1 MNKVIQKEKTF
12 RRIGLSALLLLLFT
26 LGATAQDKD
35 FICYRGAL
43 TNAFTRFTQEKKGC
57 VAFLGGSITE
67 MKGWR
72 EMVQADLRRRFPD
85 TEFQFIDAGIS
96 SLGSTPHAFRFE
108 HDVLDQGTPDL
119 LFLEAAVN
127 DATNGF
133 PAELQIKSMEGII
146 RHALAVNPLMDIVM
160 MHFAF
165 DDFFPVY
172 ARGEVPPTILNH
184 EQVAEHYGITS
195 LHLAQEIA
203 HRIDAG
209 ELTWATFGGVHPA
222 PLGHTYYAAA
232 IGKVFD
238 HTQQQ
243 LDATAVRRP
252 HALPKPLDAKSFTKG
267 KQIPVSAAKK
277 LKGFAVDDDFN
288 PNEGLETRRQFV
300 HIPVLCADEAGASL
314 SLTFKGTAIGIFCEA
329 GPQTGVISYTI
340 DNGPRRT
347 LDTFTDWSN
356 QLYLPFIYML
366 DSNLRPGR
374 HKLRLQVEDGDR
386 TKLQI
391 VYFAVNGK

>member
-1 MNKVIQKEKTF
+1 MGKNKMKEKSF
-12 RRIGLSALLLLLFT
+12 LSKSLGTLLLLLIA
-26 LGATAQDKD
+26 LGATAQDAD
-35 FICYRGAL
+35 YICHRGAL
-43 TNAFTRFTQEKKGC
+43 TNAFTRFSQEKKGC

-72 EMVQADLRRRFPD
+72 ESVQADLQRRFPD

-96 SLGSTPHAFRFE
+96 SLGSTPHAFRFQ

-133 PAELQIKSMEGII
+133 SRELQIKSMEGII
-146 RHALAVNPLMDIVM
+146 RHALDVNPMMDIVM
-160 MHFAF
+160 MHFAYDEF
-165 DDFFPVY
+165 IPQY
-172 ARGEVPPTILNH
+172 TRGEVPATITTH

-203 HRIDAG
+203 HRIAAG
-209 ELTWATFGGVHPA
+209 ELTWETFGGTHPA

-238 HTQQQ
+238 RTLQQM
-243 LDATAVRRP
+243 DGTAVRQL
-252 HALPKPLDAKSFTKG
+252 HALPKPLDGKSFTKG

-277 LKGFAVDDDFN
+277 LKGFAVDEDWNPDDR
-288 PNEGLETRRQFV
+288 LEKRRQFV

-329 GPQTGVISYTI
+329 GPLTGVITYTI
-340 DNGPRRT
+340 DGGPRRT
-347 LDTFTDWSN
+347 LDTYTEWSN

-374 HKLRLQVEDGDR
+374 HKLKLRVEEGDR
-386 TKLQI
+386 TGLQI